1 MAFYK
6 VDFKPSAEKDLRNL
20 PRPIIARIKE
30 KIEKLAADPFPFQ
43 AVKLSTAEHLYRIR
57 VGDYRIIYE
66 VNELKMQVTIHYV
79 RHRRQVY
86 RGL

>member
-30 KIEKLAADPFPFQ
+30 KIE
-43 AVKLSTAEHLYRIR
+43 
-57 VGDYRIIYE
+57 
-66 VNELKMQVTIHYV
+66 
-79 RHRRQVY
+79 
-86 RGL
+86 